1 MYVKK
6 NKEISIKKF
15 EHMILNVKISVY
27 VKKIKK
33 SQLKNLNTHFKQNIP
48 NKNKNK
54 KKLN

>member
-6 NKEISIKKF
+6 NKETSIKKF

-33 SQLKNLNTHFKQNIP
+33 SQLRNLNTHFKQNIP
-48 NKNKNK
+48 NKNKE
-54 KKLN
+54 KLN